1 MKNKKKYNAHKY
13 QRCYYIKKEIKTF
26 PCRRRQIS
34 FHLVFKFVVCNF
46 FFPKKKLRI
55 FLLLGHQ
62 EDRQAQILEI
72 LF

>member
-1 MKNKKKYNAHKY
+1 MPTNINGV
-13 QRCYYIKKEIKTF
+13 IISKKEIKTF
-26 PCRRRQIS
+26 PCRRRRQIS
-34 FHLVFKFVVCNF
+34 FHIVFKFVVCNF
-46 FFPKKKLRI
+46 FLPKMKLRI